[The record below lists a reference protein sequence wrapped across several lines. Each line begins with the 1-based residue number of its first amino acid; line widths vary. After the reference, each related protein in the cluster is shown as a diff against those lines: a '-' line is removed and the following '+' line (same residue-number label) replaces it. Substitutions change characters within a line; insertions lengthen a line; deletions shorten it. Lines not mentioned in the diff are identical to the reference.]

1 MIELDKLS
9 KTFTQKNGKEFRAV
23 DSVSLT
29 VEKGE
34 ICVFLG
40 PSGCGKTTTLK
51 MINRIIPP
59 TSGRVLIDGQDT
71 ADLDEVTLRRHI
83 GYVIQQIGLFPN
95 MTIEENIMVV
105 PRLLGWDKARCKEK
119 ARELMSMVKLEP
131 KQYLQRYPRE
141 LSGGQQQRVGVIRAL
156 AADAPLLLMDEPF
169 GAVDPI
175 NRESIQNE
183 FFEMQ
188 RKLGMTVIMVSHD
201 IDEAIK
207 LGDKVAVFKSG
218 RLLQYDHPDTLLAH
232 PADEFVSAFTGQD
245 STLKRLLLVRAED
258 AADSSLVTARPQTP
272 VAEALELMDEND
284 RRYLIVVDDQGKGLG
299 YVRRKDLRRQ
309 EGTCAPF
316 VTRSGSPP
324 ATTSTCASCC
334 RGCTSS
340 TAPGCRCSTRPA
352 VPRRGH
358 PGIHRRL
365 PQLRPLA
372 RRQGP
377 DRVAGRTGRGLGR
390 RVDIHRRQPPTA
402 AYSWRV
408 APSSAPPKRKS
419 PASAGLLPA
428 PSTQPARPGACAAE
442 AWSSRPC
449 GLTITVQVIPAES
462 STPSGTSSMCT
473 RTGTRWARRT
483 QLKVGLTS
491 AVSSRLSGL
500 SRS

>member
-201 IDEAIK
+201 MTKPSSWVTRWRCSRAA
-207 LGDKVAVFKSG
+207 GCSSTTTRTPCWRTRRTSSSAPS
-218 RLLQYDHPDTLLAH
+218 
-232 PADEFVSAFTGQD
+232 PA
-245 STLKRLLLVRAED
+245 R
-258 AADSSLVTARPQTP
+258 TARSS
-272 VAEALELMDEND
+272 ACSW
-284 RRYLIVVDDQGKGLG
+284 
-299 YVRRKDLRRQ
+299 
-309 EGTCAPF
+309 CAPK
-316 VTRSGSPP
+316 T
-324 ATTSTCASCC
+324 
-334 RGCTSS
+334 
-340 TAPGCRCSTRPA
+340 
-352 VPRRGH
+352 
-358 PGIHRRL
+358 
-365 PQLRPLA
+365 
-372 RRQGP
+372 
-377 DRVAGRTGRGLGR
+377 
-390 RVDIHRRQPPTA
+390 PPTA
-402 AYSWRV
+402 AWS
-408 APSSAPPKRKS
+408 PPGR
-419 PASAGLLPA
+419 
-428 PSTQPARPGACAAE
+428 RP
-442 AWSSRPC
+442 
-449 GLTITVQVIPAES
+449 
-462 STPSGTSSMCT
+462 
-473 RTGTRWARRT
+473 RWPRRWN
-483 QLKVGLTS
+483 
-491 AVSSRLSGL
+491 
-500 SRS
+500 

>member
-218 RLLQYDHPDTLLAH
+218 RLLQYDHPDILLAH

-309 EGTCAPF
+309 EGTCEPF
-316 VTRSGSPP
+316 ITPFRVTASHDEHLRILLSRMYEFNSSWLPVLDPDQQFLGEVTQESIADYLSSGRS
-324 ATTSTCASCC
+324 
-334 RGCTSS
+334 RG
-340 TAPGCRCSTRPA
+340 GK
-352 VPRRGH
+352 
-358 PGIHRRL
+358 
-365 PQLRPLA
+365 
-372 RRQGP
+372 
-377 DRVAGRTGRGLGR
+377 GLI
-390 RVDIHRRQPPTA
+390 V
-402 AYSWRV
+402 
-408 APSSAPPKRKS
+408 S
-419 PASAGLLPA
+419 PAE
-428 PSTQPARPGACAAE
+428 QVGA
-442 AWSSRPC
+442 
-449 GLTITVQVIPAES
+449 
-462 STPSGTSSMCT
+462 
-473 RTGTRWARRT
+473 
-483 QLKVGLTS
+483 
-491 AVSSRLSGL
+491 
-500 SRS
+500 

>member
-95 MTIEENIMVV
+95 TDHRGKHHGRAA
-105 PRLLGWDKARCKEK
+105 PARLGQGALQEK

-245 STLKRLLLVRAED
+245 STLKRLLLVRAERRRQQPGHRP
-258 AADSSLVTARPQTP
+258 AADPGGR
-272 VAEALELMDEND
+272 ALELMDEND

-299 YVRRKDLRRQ
+299 YVRREDLRRQ

-316 VTRSGSPP
+316 VTPFRVTASHDEHLRILLSRMYEFNSSWLPVLDPDQQFLGEVTQESIADYLSSGRS
-324 ATTSTCASCC
+324 
-334 RGCTSS
+334 RG
-340 TAPGCRCSTRPA
+340 GK
-352 VPRRGH
+352 
-358 PGIHRRL
+358 
-365 PQLRPLA
+365 
-372 RRQGP
+372 
-377 DRVAGRTGRGLGR
+377 GLI
-390 RVDIHRRQPPTA
+390 V
-402 AYSWRV
+402 
-408 APSSAPPKRKS
+408 S
-419 PASAGLLPA
+419 PAE
-428 PSTQPARPGACAAE
+428 QVGA
-442 AWSSRPC
+442 
-449 GLTITVQVIPAES
+449 
-462 STPSGTSSMCT
+462 
-473 RTGTRWARRT
+473 
-483 QLKVGLTS
+483 
-491 AVSSRLSGL
+491 
-500 SRS
+500 